1 METTATHISGV
12 RESKRRVCYHLSE
25 DLVHDLVR
33 LRKARNVNLSRF
45 VEATLRDA
53 LRKLDRKRPP
63 TRSNTQS

>member
-25 DLVHDLVR
+25 DLVVDLAE
-33 LRKARNVNLSRF
+33 LRRVRNVNLSRF

-53 LRKLDRKRPP
+53 LKKLDRRRTSPP
-63 TRSNTQS
+63 R